1 MPENK
6 SPVKWPCRMSLNK
19 YLEIPN
25 QTKQNKPLGP
35 GNLFVAEV
43 RFSQAHAER
52 NILVM
57 FTG

>member
-1 MPENK
+1 MPDNK

-19 YLEIPN
+19 CLEIPN
-25 QTKQNKPLGP
+25 KPNKINRC
-35 GNLFVAEV
+35 NLFVAEV

-57 FTG
+57 FMG